1 MKNLLLSML
10 AAVTIFAVNAQATN
24 DPVKPI
30 ASADPAAPYHNYSPA
45 MASSPDK
52 PLTSDWQNKQRKAI
66 DAETTD
72 AKLAA
77 VVATEESAE
86 LLLSRV
92 KGAYTT
98 DPLTLTKIASVTQWV
113 MLPDS
118 WYNFLWDGPH
128 AKGREV
134 WVEALLDTAEDAKDL
149 YVKIFCLEQLRWCGR
164 EDDIDDIL
172 EIGVESKYTAVKDL
186 AETVAR
192 GLRKAK

>member
-1 MKNLLLSML
+1 ML
-10 AAVTIFAVNAQATN
+10 AVVAAAAVWAQDAN

-30 ASADPAAPYHNYSPA
+30 KTNDPVAPYHNYVPA
-45 MASSPDK
+45 MSSSPDK
-52 PLTSDWQNKQRKAI
+52 PITSVWQDQQRKAI

-77 VVATEESAE
+77 VVATEGSAE

-98 DPLTLTKIASVTQWV
+98 NPLTLTKIASVTQWV

-134 WVEALLDTAEDAKDL
+134 WVEALLDTAEDAKDS

-172 EIGVESKYTAVKDL
+172 KIGAESKDTAVKDL

-192 GLRKAK
+192 GLKDAE